1 MPDLPPELR
10 PTAPRLL
17 VPGSARPQPE
27 DMIFC
32 PPTPEDLELPT
43 PTLGEVIQLVA
54 EVPFEPA
61 MRAMSVLAAELHHHP
76 QDRERH
82 LELGADLY
90 QGEVGAKFKTFVGE
104 SSSHVGFDAR
114 HVAALQRLLVM
125 HAAPDLQTVRDLSRP
140 EADRLAGAL
149 LGLASALPHGD
160 LPEHDPA
167 SPADWAAW
175 ARYMTLIAAWHHES
189 DLLEA
194 IARAHAMYVDVHGD
208 PALADHHARC
218 EVDKWMEEEYG
229 LALGEQLAGS
239 LACAMVS
246 RALDADAAPRERLI
260 HIEPGFLRAG
270 GLAAKEPALVK
281 LISASRQELQDLMLA
296 TSDDPAHV
304 AWDHTAFEQRPYL
317 RALDGTLRLISPRA
331 LQSWMTRGMHH
342 RALQAAEHRPHPRK
356 PGKNAAL
363 VLLGYEGTLGEEAV
377 RRLMRTSHN
386 NQLDLGTVT
395 LHGEHSYKI
404 GKQRHD
410 SPDLLLDYGNDLV
423 VVEIF
428 SGRIPREARTSLDKT
443 LLLKAMDKATT
454 DKLLELSARLREL
467 LDRALTYDGVE
478 LNRVRRIWPV
488 LVHAGDP
495 IFQNPALWQYLHHVA
510 PDAFLSDA
518 RVKRPT
524 ILNLDDLEPLLA
536 LIQEEGKLLPELLSE
551 ILASPYAELPP
562 RNWVHATFG
571 GIRRRPRYVDEQAQA
586 ALRLAATTLFPNSE
600 RMRNLTLAK

>member
-1 MPDLPPELR
+1 LIPD
-10 PTAPRLL
+10 
-17 VPGSARPQPE
+17 SAKPQPE
-27 DMIFC
+27 DIIFC
-32 PPTPEDLELPT
+32 APTPEELELPT
-43 PTLGEVIQLVA
+43 PTLREVIQLIA
-54 EVPFEPA
+54 SVPFEPA
-61 MRAMSVLAAELHHHP
+61 MRALSVLTAELHHHP
-76 QDRERH
+76 QDRARH

-90 QGEVGAKFKTFVGE
+90 RGEIGAKFKAFVEE
-104 SSSHVGFDAR
+104 SPSHVGFDAR
-114 HVAALQRLLVM
+114 YVAALQRLLVA
-125 HAAPDLQTVRDLSRP
+125 HAAPDLQTEPDLTRA
-140 EADRLAGAL
+140 EADRLGGAL

-160 LPEHDPA
+160 PPEHDPA
-167 SPADWAAW
+167 SPADWSAW
-175 ARYMTLIAAWHHES
+175 ARYTTLIAAWHHES

-208 PALADHHARC
+208 PIMVEHHARC
-218 EVDKWMEEEYG
+218 GIDQWMQEDYG
-229 LALGEQLAGS
+229 LTLGEQLAGG
-239 LACAMVS
+239 LACASVS

-356 PGKNAAL
+356 PGKSAAL

-386 NQLDLGTVT
+386 NQLSLGTVT
-395 LHGEHSYKI
+395 FHGEHSYKI

-410 SPDLLLDYGNDLV
+410 SPDLLLDYGSDLV
-423 VVEIF
+423 LVEIF
-428 SGRIPREARTSLDKT
+428 SGRIPREARTSLDEI
-443 LLLKAMDKATT
+443 LLLKAMNKATT
-454 DKLLELSARLREL
+454 DKLLELAARLREL
-467 LDRALTYDGVE
+467 LDGALIYDGVE
-478 LNRVRRIWPV
+478 INRVRRIWPV
-488 LVHAGDP
+488 LVQAGDP
-495 IFQNPALWQYLHHVA
+495 IFQNPALWQYLHDVA
-510 PDAFLSDA
+510 PEAFLSDA
-518 RVKRPT
+518 RVRRPT

-536 LIQEEGKLLPELLSE
+536 LIQEEGKVLPELLSE
-551 ILASPYAELPP
+551 ILASPYVELPP

-571 GIRRRPRYVDEQAQA
+571 GIRRRPLYVDEQGQA
-586 ALRLAATTLFPNSE
+586 ALRLAATALFPHSE
-600 RMRNLTLAK
+600 RMRTLTLAR